1 MFFSL
6 PQWLAGERDTG
17 RKEMT
22 SLERKTSANLKV
34 LWDFEGYFRYSP
46 MFYGFYNNV
55 AATKAGYQI
64 PLAYF
69 IVGMAVYVFSFV
81 MILVKMEKNSRQS
94 KLAEK
99 VSGHRSL
106 V

>member
-1 MFFSL
+1 M
-6 PQWLAGERDTG
+6 
-17 RKEMT
+17 M
-22 SLERKTSANLKV
+22 
-34 LWDFEGYFRYSP
+34 RYSP
-46 MFYGFYNNV
+46 MFYGFYNNA

-106 V
+106 VWLLWSIDHYDR